1 MIVELNDG
9 AEYTVAE
16 LCRALSLNPSSYYK
30 WKKREKSASEILN
43 EKILAEMINIYE
55 EHNKTYGYRRIMDE
69 YNETHG
75 TQYNEKRFHR
85 LAKLAGLQAIIRRK
99 KPAYQYHT
107 EEQIAEN
114 ILARDF
120 TAKHTNEKWLTDV
133 TEMTYGNGQKLYL
146 SAILDLKANDIVAY
160 AIGGSNNNHLVF
172 TTLNLALEKYP
183 DAHPL
188 IHSDRG
194 FQYTSKSFK
203 LKLHAAGMVQ
213 SMSRKGKCIDN
224 GPMEGFWGILKAEMY
239 HLNTFDDYE
248 SLERAIEEFIDYYNN
263 KRRQRR
269 LDRLPP
275 LEYRRRME
283 MSNKKTGTLRWIPVR
298 LKQYFCYLPYLLDRE
313 RFKSLE
319 PFSYAFLTGQMY
331 RQYLRLRYTRHTIA
345 TTLASNQ
352 FQPTLN
358 GSHRGKKSTARRNP
372 APTAI

>member
-16 LCRALSLNPSSYYK
+16 LCHALSLNPSSYYK

-43 EKILAEMINIYE
+43 GEILAEMINIYE

-107 EEQIAEN
+107 EEQISEN

-120 TAKHTNEKWLTDV
+120 IAKHTNEKWLTDV

-160 AIGGSNNNHLVF
+160 AIGRSNNNHLVF

-194 FQYTSKSFK
+194 FQYTSKSFR

-224 GPMEGFWGILKAEMY
+224 GPMEGFWGIK
-239 HLNTFDDYE
+239 
-248 SLERAIEEFIDYYNN
+248 
-263 KRRQRR
+263 QR
-269 LDRLPP
+269 
-275 LEYRRRME
+275 
-283 MSNKKTGTLRWIPVR
+283 
-298 LKQYFCYLPYLLDRE
+298 C
-313 RFKSLE
+313 
-319 PFSYAFLTGQMY
+319 
-331 RQYLRLRYTRHTIA
+331 
-345 TTLASNQ
+345 TTLT
-352 FQPTLN
+352 PLMTM
-358 GSHRGKKSTARRNP
+358 KV
-372 APTAI
+372 

>member
-30 WKKREKSASEILN
+30 WKEREKSASEILN
-43 EKILAEMINIYE
+43 GEILAEMINIYE
-55 EHNKTYGYRRIMDE
+55 NHNKTYGYRRIMDE

-194 FQYTSKSFK
+194 FQYTSKSFR

-275 LEYRRRME
+275 LEYRKRME
-283 MSNKKTGTLRWIPVR
+283 MSN
-298 LKQYFCYLPYLLDRE
+298 
-313 RFKSLE
+313 
-319 PFSYAFLTGQMY
+319 
-331 RQYLRLRYTRHTIA
+331 
-345 TTLASNQ
+345 
-352 FQPTLN
+352 
-358 GSHRGKKSTARRNP
+358 
-372 APTAI
+372 